1 MNNSVEPNTT
11 MRIPSRAAVLRI
23 AVAASVLAPMSLA
36 QVQTTFSIAAR
47 ANDSVSGVGQLTTID
62 SLSVANGGLWMVEG
76 DTNDPNTNTDGV
88 VLRQGVLAAREG
100 DLLAAPAG
108 ASIGAFGSGGA
119 PLNSAGRWAWNY
131 TLDGA
136 TTTSDSGIF
145 FDNTLVLQEG
155 NLSSAPQFTPGTPY
169 IGFFGAKL
177 NDAGQILVMASVEDT
192 AITSTVDRALVFAV
206 VDANGA
212 LLSENVLFKEGDLLP
227 GQTTQFVADF
237 ATGPH
242 GWDLNDNGD
251 VLFIADL
258 DGATTSDGVVYRNSA
273 LLAQEGAPSPIAG
286 RNWSSLST
294 SQRVALNN
302 AGDTVFTATLSGDMA
317 TDTVIVKNGAIFQQE
332 GNPAPGVSGGWILTG
347 FGTGPVDLDDQG
359 NVYWFGDWNDTDTTR
374 DTGIY
379 RNDQLIVQEGVTVIG
394 GQLLTAIATV
404 QENLMVSDDGEWLIF
419 EGTLRGLSTAVLV
432 RMTLPVTTYCTAGT
446 TTNGCVPAISAV
458 GAPSASAG
466 SGFTLSVL
474 NVEGQKQ
481 GLFFYGV
488 SGAVALPWASGSSSF
503 LCVKS
508 PTQRMGALAS
518 GGAVNACDGAFQQ
531 DWNLFRASTAVAIGQ
546 PFAAGDVVWAQAW
559 FRDPPAVKTTN
570 LSNGL
575 QFTLQP

>member
-1 MNNSVEPNTT
+1 MTLA
-11 MRIPSRAAVLRI
+11 SRATVVRTAF
-23 AVAASVLAPMSLA
+23 AASVLAPMSLA
-36 QVQTTFSIAAR
+36 QVQTTLSIAAR
-47 ANDSVSGVGQLTTID
+47 ANDTVSGVGQLTSID
-62 SLSVANGGLWMVEG
+62 SLAVANGGLWMVEG

-88 VLRQGVLAAREG
+88 VLRQGLLAAREG
-100 DLLAAPAG
+100 DLLTAPAG

-119 PLNSAGRWAWNY
+119 PINSAGRWAWNY

-136 TTTSDSGIF
+136 TTTTDSGIY
-145 FDNTLVLQEG
+145 FDNTLVIQEG
-155 NLSSAPQFTPGTPY
+155 SVSSAPQFSAGTPY
-169 IGFFGAKL
+169 TGFFGAKL
-177 NDAGQILVMASVEDT
+177 NNVGQILVMASVDDT
-192 AITSTVDRALVFAV
+192 AIASTTDRALVLAT
-206 VDANGA
+206 VDASGL

-227 GQTTQFVADF
+227 GQSTQFVADF

-258 DGATTSDGVVYRNSA
+258 DGATTSDGAVYRNAA
-273 LLAQEGAPSPIAG
+273 LLAQEGAPSPAAG
-286 RNWSSLST
+286 RNWNSLST

-302 AGDTVFTATLSGDMA
+302 AGDTLFTATLSGDTT

-374 DTGIY
+374 DTGIF
-379 RNDQLIVQEGVTVIG
+379 RNDQLLVQEGVTVIG
-394 GQLLTAIATV
+394 GQVLTAIATV

-419 EGTLRGLSTAVLV
+419 EGTVGGLSTAVLV

-446 TTNGCVPAISAV
+446 TTSGCVPAITAL
-458 GAPSASAG
+458 GAASASAG
-466 SGFTLSVL
+466 SGFTLGVA

-481 GLFFYGV
+481 GVFFYGV
-488 SGAVALPWASGSSSF
+488 SGPVSLPWASGSSSF

-508 PTQRMGALAS
+508 PTQRMGALSS
-518 GGAVNACDGAFQQ
+518 GGTVNLCDGAFSQ

-559 FRDPPAVKTTN
+559 FRDPPAAKTTN